1 MSYLLQ
7 RHNRLLYTTRHM
19 NKGFSRRPEEL
30 SVVSP
35 RLCLGERAGNEVFF
49 FSLLNDL
56 RRYQLHQVE

>member
-1 MSYLLQ
+1 
-7 RHNRLLYTTRHM
+7 M

-35 RLCLGERAGNEVFF
+35 CLCLGEQAGNGVFF

-56 RRYQLHQVE
+56 R

>member
-7 RHNRLLYTTRHM
+7 RHNRLLCTTRHV

-35 RLCLGERAGNEVFF
+35 CLCLGEQAGNEVFF
-49 FSLLNDL
+49 FSLLND
-56 RRYQLHQVE
+56 RR